1 MTNQEILDRIKGKLI
16 VSCQAL
22 PDEPLHGSEF
32 MAKMAF
38 AAKEG
43 GAAGIRCNTVSDIHA
58 IKQAVDLPTIGI
70 IKAVYDNSDV
80 YITPTMKEV
89 DALVEEG
96 VSIIAID
103 ATDRIRPDG
112 RYIEEFFKEVRAK
125 YPNQLFMA
133 DASSYEEGIKAAKM
147 GFDLVGTTMHG
158 YTPYTKG
165 VTLPDYDLIRKLSN
179 ELDVP
184 IIAEGGIWAPE
195 QLKEALNA
203 GAFSAVVGTAITRPR
218 DITKRFVAAI
228 KD

>member
-1 MTNQEILDRIKGKLI
+1 MTNQEILAKIKGKLI

-43 GAAGIRCNTVSDIHA
+43 GAAGIRCNTVVDIHA
-58 IKQAVDLPTIGI
+58 IKEAVDLPTIGI
-70 IKAVYDNSDV
+70 IKEVYGDCDV

-103 ATDRIRPDG
+103 ATNRLRPDG
-112 RYIEEFFKEVRAK
+112 RTLEEFFKEVRAK
-125 YPNQLFMA
+125 YPDQLFMA
-133 DASSYEEGIKAAKM
+133 DASSYEEGIKAAEI

-158 YTPYTKG
+158 YTSYTKG
-165 VTLPDYDLIRKLSN
+165 VELPNYDLIKRLST
-179 ELDVP
+179 ELSVP
-184 IIAEGGIWAPE
+184 VIAEGGIWAPD
-195 QLKEALNA
+195 QLKKALEA
-203 GAFSAVVGTAITRPR
+203 GAFAAVVGTAITRPR

-228 KD
+228 K

>member
-1 MTNQEILDRIKGKLI
+1 MTNQEILAKIKGKLI

-43 GAAGIRCNTVSDIHA
+43 GAAGIRCNTVEDIHA

-70 IKAVYDNSDV
+70 IKAVYEGSDV

-89 DALVEEG
+89 DALMEEG
-96 VSIIAID
+96 VSIMALD
-103 ATDRIRPDG
+103 ATNRIRPDG
-112 RYIEEFFKEVRAK
+112 KTLEEFFEEVRKK

-133 DASSYEEGIKAAKM
+133 DASSYEEGIQAAKL

-165 VTLPDYDLIRKLSN
+165 VTLPDYDMIHRLAT

-184 IIAEGGIWAPE
+184 IIAEGGIWVPE
-195 QLKEALNA
+195 QLKEALA
-203 GAFSAVVGTAITRPR
+203 QGAFAAVVGTAITRPR

-228 KD
+228 S